1 MYLCFMGFQAAE
13 HLERY
18 EEKAIYE
25 VVDWNKKKKNLMLSV
40 VRRGNEACYV
50 TLKK

>member
-1 MYLCFMGFQAAE
+1 
-13 HLERY
+13 
-18 EEKAIYE
+18 
-25 VVDWNKKKKNLMLSV
+25 MLSV